1 MRRPERQD
9 RRDQDMILA
18 GCGFAAFGVL
28 ALAVVIVWA
37 AAAAGGHGHG
47 SPAGWAK
54 EVATGG
60 TRGTRGTATW
70 STTATVVLIVE
81 LMLMA
86 AAGAWAARAWWRWS
100 KSRARIDARAK
111 YMSTNR
117 DIDPLTERA
126 SKKAAAELGVVGVGL
141 PVGTSVLRKRRLWS
155 GWEWSLLMVMGTRA
169 GKTSCE
175 VVPRILSATGMPVVS
190 TSNKP
195 DVFYDTRAAREAAG
209 AVWCLDLQNIA
220 GQGEDPHWWWN
231 ILDFVDGVERADE
244 LVDILSAAVTPGNA
258 RTDAYFTSASR
269 ALLSG
274 LLLAAAVGHKPV
286 TQVYDWL
293 SDPNQ
298 RMDHDDPMQLLE
310 AHGYDQVATDLR
322 EKMNLT
328 EKQRDGVYGGAREWV
343 SFMRSP
349 GVVQWI
355 TTTGPNDQRRRFT
368 AAQFVASTDT
378 LYLLSKGRGGA
389 AGRAVVAALTRAV
402 MLAGEEL
409 AARQGG
415 RVTTPI
421 IFELDEAANVCRIP
435 ELPDLFT
442 YYGGLGLLVATYL
455 QNPAQGEECWGENG
469 WRQMYSSANALLIGR
484 GIRDEKFLPG
494 VVQMIGDRHWT
505 ERTRTRGRGG
515 SSTSESHR
523 QEHIVTLADLTALE
537 QGRAILHASG
547 SRPILVRLD
556 HWSATTSTREAVT
569 SSRDLYRP
577 DGSQDSTDVDNAR
590 PMQWAATTTAL
601 HVDPSAANAGDRVK
615 GRASW

>member
-1 MRRPERQD
+1 MRQPERQD
-9 RRDQDMILA
+9 RRGQDVVLA
-18 GCGFAAFGVL
+18 GCGFGAVGVI
-28 ALAVVIVWA
+28 ALGGLMVWVA
-37 AAAAGGHGHG
+37 AAVGGHGHG
-47 SPAGWAK
+47 SPVGWIKQA
-54 EVATGG
+54 VTGD
-60 TRGTRGTATW
+60 AALW
-70 STTATVVLIVE
+70 STTATSILILEGIVLV
-81 LMLMA
+81 A
-86 AAGAWAARAWWRWS
+86 CTVWGARAWWRWN

-117 DIDPLTERA
+117 DINPLTEQA
-126 SKKAAAELGVVGVGL
+126 GTKAAERLGVTGAGL
-141 PVGTSVLRKRRLWS
+141 PVGTSILRKRRLWS

-169 GKTSCE
+169 GKSSCE
-175 VVPRILSATGMPVVS
+175 VVPRILRATGLPVVT

-195 DVFYDTRAAREAAG
+195 DVYYDTRAGREAG
-209 AVWCLDLQNIA
+209 GTIWCLDLQNIT
-220 GQGEDPHWWWN
+220 GQVGSQGNDPQWYWN
-231 ILDFVDGVERADE
+231 MLDFVDGVERADE

-274 LLLAAAVGHKPV
+274 LLLAAAVGEQPI
-286 TQVYDWL
+286 TQVYEWL

-298 RMDHDDPMQLLE
+298 RMDHADPLALLE
-310 AHGYDQVATDLR
+310 RHGYAQVATDLR

-349 GVVQWI
+349 TVVRWI
-355 TTTGPNDQRRRFT
+355 APSGAGEGETRRRFT
-368 AAQFVASTDT
+368 AEQFVTSTDT

-402 MLAGEEL
+402 MIAGEQL
-409 AARQGG
+409 ASRQGG
-415 RVTTPI
+415 RVANPI
-421 IFELDEAANVCRIP
+421 VFELDEAANVCRIP

-442 YYGGLGLLVATYL
+442 YYGGLGLLISVYL

-494 VVQMIGDRHWT
+494 VVQMIGDRHWI
-505 ERTRTRGRGG
+505 ERTRSRGKGG
-515 SSTSESHR
+515 SSTNETHR

-547 SRPILVRLD
+547 SRPILIRLD
-556 HWSATTSTREAVT
+556 HWSATPSTNEAVT
-569 SSRDLYRP
+569 SSRELYRP
-577 DGSQDSTDVDNAR
+577 AQEAGEVDGAR
-590 PMQWAATTTAL
+590 PMAWAAT
-601 HVDPSAANAGDRVK
+601 AGAGTGAESK
-615 GRASW
+615 GARSRW